1 MILMK
6 QNYNRSIKLICVTCG
21 SESFFVTDEKT
32 GVITCK
38 KCNRVYHGGK
48 DELIGLNKSLI
59 NKELDAVKNEVKKDM
74 VNDLNA
80 ILKKS
85 GFKIK

>member
-1 MILMK
+1 MK
-6 QNYNRSIKLICVTCG
+6 QNYNRSIKLVCVTCG
-21 SESFFVTDEKT
+21 SDSSFVTDKQT

-48 DELIGLNKSLI
+48 DELIELKQSLI
-59 NKELDAVKNEVKKDM
+59 NKELDTIEKEVKKDL
-74 VNDLNA
+74 VTDLNA